1 MSHNRLTPR
10 QGLIHDASRMLVAR
24 YGVCSESNYRQNVWT
39 VIDQCIENSP
49 KRKQYI
55 ASMRPGSLAAIR
67 LYNAIA
73 REAYQHM
80 LSSTPPAMRGMKF
93 HRVCEGDPGYWK

>member
-10 QGLIHDASRMLVAR
+10 QGLIHDASRMLVQR
-24 YGVCSESNYRQNVWT
+24 FGVCSLENYRQNVWS
-39 VIDQCIENSP
+39 VMHDCSAFYPSRIKYLAD
-49 KRKQYI
+49 
-55 ASMRPGSLAAIR
+55 MRPGSLAAIR

-80 LSSTPPAMRGMKF
+80 LSTTPPAMRGMKF